1 MPEAK
6 IVRAKIGFHELGIA
20 GVLKAYRLQVPL
32 NQREYRWEKKQ
43 ITRLFQDLSKAIDNE
58 EPEYFLGTIVT
69 IPMEL
74 DSLEVVDGQQ
84 RLATVAILLA
94 EIRNYMRIIG
104 EEMIAR
110 RIENVFLTEIDPEKR
125 EETTKLSL
133 NIDDNEF
140 FRSMLTA
147 KEAKER
153 PEPSVSSH
161 YLIEAAFAEART
173 HVTNILA
180 GFDRKHHGDSLSK
193 WVRYLEHGARIILL
207 EVPTGANAYK
217 MFETLN
223 DRGLKTSQADLV
235 KNYLLE
241 QAGAKRVVEAQ
252 QKWARMR
259 NTLETLEEDDITV
272 TFLRQAMIA
281 IGGHLRESQ
290 VYETVQGIA
299 KGPTTALQFL
309 ASLEDLSR
317 IYVSIFNPEHEN
329 WNAYPDTI
337 RRAIETLN
345 RLNIRGLRPLMLAV
359 AARFAPKEASEA
371 FRMFITWG
379 VRFIITSNTSR
390 GSIDELLAEAAHL
403 VFTKKITNA
412 TGLFKQV
419 IETIPPDEE
428 FRRAFEIATVSK
440 GWFARYYLRSLEMTA
455 KGEATPWFVPNDDK
469 QVINLEHILP
479 EQPGDNWPEFDEDTA
494 RSYVRRIGNLA
505 LLLAK
510 SNSDLRSSDFKTKKA
525 VYRSS
530 PYELT
535 RMVSRVSVW
544 TKNEIAAR
552 QRTLADLALKTWQ
565 L

>member
-6 IVRAKIGFHELGIA
+6 TVRAKIGFHELGIA
-20 GVLKAYRLQVPL
+20 GVLRQYRLQVPL

-43 ITRLFQDLSKAIDNE
+43 VTRLFQDLSKAIDNE

-69 IPMEL
+69 IPVEL

-94 EIRNYMRIIG
+94 EIRNYMRTIG
-104 EEMIAR
+104 EEVIAR

-147 KEAKER
+147 KQPKER
-153 PEPSVSSH
+153 PHPSLSSH
-161 YLIEAAFAEART
+161 NLIEAAFAEART
-173 HVTNILA
+173 HITNVLA
-180 GFDRKHHGDSLSK
+180 GFDKKHHGDSLNK

-223 DRGLKTSQADLV
+223 DRGLRTSQADLV

-241 QAGAKRVVEAQ
+241 QAGEKRVIEAQ

-259 NTLETLEEDDITV
+259 NTLEALEEDDITV
-272 TFLRQAMIA
+272 TFLRQAMIV

-290 VYETVQGIA
+290 VYEAVQGKA
-299 KGPTTALQFL
+299 KGPTTAVQFL
-309 ASLEDLSR
+309 ASLEDLSGM
-317 IYVSIFNPEHEN
+317 YVSIFNPEHEN
-329 WNAYPDTI
+329 WNSYPDTI
-337 RRAIETLN
+337 RRAIQTLSL
-345 RLNIRGLRPLMLAV
+345 LNIRGLRPLMLA
-359 AARFAPKEASEA
+359 AATKFDPKDASEA

-379 VRFIITSNTSR
+379 VRLIVASTTSR
-390 GSIDELLAEAAHL
+390 GSIEEPLAEAAHL
-403 VFTKKITNA
+403 IFRGELKNPAQLRKHLADI
-412 TGLFKQV
+412 
-419 IETIPPDEE
+419 IPVDEE
-428 FRRAFEIATVSK
+428 FRRAFEVATVSK
-440 GWFARYYLRSLEMTA
+440 AAFARYYLRSLEMAA
-455 KGEATPWFVPNDDK
+455 KGEATPWFIPNDDK

-479 EQPGDNWPEFDEDTA
+479 EERGASWPEFDDDTA
-494 RSYVRRIGNLA
+494 RLYGRRIGNLA

-510 SNSDLRSSDFKTKKA
+510 NNSDLRSSDFKTKKL
-525 VYRSS
+525 VYKTS

-535 RMVSRVSVW
+535 RMVSKYSSW
-544 TKNEIAAR
+544 TKDEIGRR
-552 QRTLADLALKTWQ
+552 QKILADLALTAWP

>member
-1 MPEAK
+1 MSEVK
-6 IVRAKIGFHELGIA
+6 VRAKIGFHELGIA
-20 GVLKAYRLQVPL
+20 GVLKGYRLQVPL

-43 ITRLFQDLSKAIDNE
+43 VTRLFQDLSKAIDNE

-69 IPMEL
+69 IPVEL

-94 EIRNYMRIIG
+94 EIRNYVREIG

-110 RIENVFLTEIDPEKR
+110 RIDNVFLTEIDAEKR

-147 KEAKER
+147 KSPKER

-161 YLIEAAFAEART
+161 ALIAAAFSEART
-173 HVTNILA
+173 HITNILA
-180 GFDRKHHGDSLSK
+180 GFDKRHHGDSLSK
-193 WVRYLEHGARIILL
+193 WVRYLEHGARVILL

-241 QAGAKRVVEAQ
+241 QAGEKRVVEAQ

-272 TFLRQAMIA
+272 TFLRQAMIV

-290 VYETVQGIA
+290 VYEAVQGKA

-309 ASLEDLSR
+309 SSLEDLSGL
-317 IYVSIFNPEHEN
+317 YVSIFNSEHEN
-329 WNAYPDTI
+329 WNSYPDTI
-337 RRAIETLN
+337 RRAIQTLN
-345 RLNIRGLRPLMLAV
+345 LLNIRGLRPLMLAV

-390 GSIDELLAEAAHL
+390 GSIDELLAEAANL
-403 VFTKKITNA
+403 VFLKKIVNA

-419 IETIPPDEE
+419 SETIPVDEE

-440 GWFARYYLRSLEMTA
+440 ASFARYYLRSLEMAA
-455 KGEATPWFVPNDDK
+455 KNEATPWFIPNDDK

-479 EQPGDNWPEFDEDTA
+479 EQPGDCWSEFDEDTA
-494 RSYVRRIGNLA
+494 RIYVRKIGNLA

-510 SNSDLRSSDFKTKKA
+510 TNSDLRSSDFKTKKT
-525 VYRSS
+525 VYKTC

-535 RMVSRVSVW
+535 RMLSRYSSW
-544 TKNEIAAR
+544 TKSEIVAR
-552 QRTLADLALKTWQ
+552 QKTLAGFALKAWP